1 MMKTWFLLALLTA
14 LFASLKDVFSKAA
27 LKNSGTCLTAW
38 FWSLGTLPFL
48 LPFLPF
54 MEVPPLSR
62 TFWLALIAGGILHVA
77 ATILYIKALRSSDL
91 SLTVPMITFTPLF
104 LLLTSPLMT
113 GEFPA
118 PLAII
123 GIIMIVVGAYLI
135 NIHDLKKGFAAP
147 FMALIRETGPRMML
161 GVAAI
166 WSITANIDKIGITCT
181 SPILWLIAI
190 ESVVAAAMF
199 PFVWFTTPPTEK
211 IVDPAQLK
219 KLFPVGLCAALVLI
233 CQMFAIRE
241 IQVPYVIA
249 IKRSSVLFSVL
260 FGYLLFGER
269 QIRQRGMAAA
279 CMCAGVVVIALFS

>member
-1 MMKTWFLLALLTA
+1 MKTWFILALLTA

-27 LKNSGTCLTAW
+27 LKNSGTCLIAW
-38 FWSLGTLPFL
+38 FWSIGTLPFL
-48 LPFLPF
+48 LPFLLF
-54 MEVPPLSR
+54 IEVPPLNR
-62 TFWLALIAGGILHVA
+62 TFWLALAGGGILHVA
-77 ATILYIKALRSSDL
+77 ATILYIRALRSSDL

-104 LLLTSPLMT
+104 LLLTSPVMT

-118 PLAII
+118 PLTIA
-123 GIIMIVVGAYLI
+123 GIILIVVGAYLV
-135 NIHDLKKGFAAP
+135 NIHDFKKGFAAP
-147 FMALIRETGPRMML
+147 FRALIREPGPRMML

-181 SPILWLIAI
+181 SPVFWLIAI

-199 PFVWFTTPPTEK
+199 PFVRFTTPAAEK
-211 IVDPAQLK
+211 ILTLDQLK
-219 KLFPVGLCAALVLI
+219 RLLPVGLCAALVLL
-233 CQMFAIRE
+233 CQMFAIRDV
-241 IQVPYVIA
+241 QVPYVIA

-260 FGYLLFGER
+260 FGYLLFGEK